1 MTQAQLDDLIEGVEV
16 DGLRYG
22 RIEADLERGSGKN
35 RWIQL
40 TLTEGKNREVR
51 RVLEHLGLK
60 VNRLLRTAYGPF
72 ELADLPRGQAV
83 EIRQADVERFRKQLK
98 RGGQL

>member
-1 MTQAQLDDLIEGVEV
+1 M
-16 DGLRYG
+16 RYG
-22 RIEADLERGSGKN
+22 RNEADLERGSGKN
-35 RWIQL
+35 RWIEM

-60 VNRLLRTAYGPF
+60 VNRLLRISYGPF

-83 EIRQADVERFRKQLK
+83 EIRPADVERFARQLGK
-98 RGGQL
+98 GGK

>member
-1 MTQAQLDDLIEGVEV
+1 M
-16 DGLRYG
+16 
-22 RIEADLERGSGKN
+22 
-35 RWIQL
+35 

-98 RGGQL
+98 RGGRL